1 MEKNPFQY
9 IPLGSTHDD
18 IKVRERIIKEFY
30 AKWCAEHPDK
40 KIYNNNLGKEICVK
54 FISINETYSK
64 AARSYASTIA
74 VLKLTEILM
83 DSVLVGEK
91 AVKKGV
97 QNQKSFEKML
107 LMMLYGNIKMTV
119 GVQSSTGDLVQYC
132 ITVIK

>member
-1 MEKNPFQY
+1 METNPFQH
-9 IPLGSTHDD
+9 IPIGSTHDD
-18 IKVRERIIKEFY
+18 IKVRERIIKKFY

-64 AARSYASTIA
+64 AARSYESTAA
-74 VLKLTEILM
+74 VLRLTEILR

-91 AVKKGV
+91 SVKRGV
-97 QNQKSFEKML
+97 QNQKSFDRML
-107 LMMLYGNIKMTV
+107 LMMFCGNIKMTV
-119 GVQSSTGDLVQYC
+119 GVQRSTGDLVQYC